1 RKTPRILLRKMFP
14 QTRPEIIRH
23 PDVQRRVVDI
33 RNDIHKRIPHPLNLH
48 KKFSSMLT
56 FVNLSGGNAYDGYII
71 PKILGH
77 NGASTHR
84 TVLTQGQLLQH
95 LRAGANEGAFANLH
109 VTGDITAGHD
119 DGKASEFYVV
129 ADGGEKVNDGE
140 LAGDYAGSE
149 NATRGDDATATKI

>member
-1 RKTPRILLRKMFP
+1 
-14 QTRPEIIRH
+14 
-23 PDVQRRVVDI
+23 
-33 RNDIHKRIPHPLNLH
+33 
-48 KKFSSMLT
+48 MLT
-56 FVNLSGGNAYDGYII
+56 FVNLSGGDAYDGYII

-77 NGASTHR
+77 NGASTNR
-84 TVLTQGQLLQH
+84 TVLTQGQILQH

-149 NATRGDDATATKI
+149 NATRGDDGTATKIIVFTPGDGLGMDEDGEVNVFILDAISNALANLRIGYCNSER